1 MPIVP
6 DDVTDVS
13 WSATCSYD
21 AVMEFWHIVG
31 DITILLGAAA
41 LLGIVAE
48 KVGLSAVVGY
58 LIAGTLV
65 GPGLLNWITSSEDVI
80 RDMAEIGVAL
90 LLFTLGLE
98 IDANRLKQLFGRG
111 IFLGLGQ
118 VLGTGIPE
126 CK

>member
-1 MPIVP
+1 
-6 DDVTDVS
+6 
-13 WSATCSYD
+13 
-21 AVMEFWHIVG
+21 MEFWHIVG

-98 IDANRLKQLFGRG
+98 IDGNRLKQLFGRG

-118 VLGTGIPE
+118 VPAMNAPSAGDAPS
-126 CK
+126 